1 MHLKKLH
8 IQNYKNLQD
17 IAIDFLCCN
26 GTTLLVGNNGCG
38 KSNILEA
45 ISSIFARLYKDRI
58 HKPNFDYNII
68 YEING
73 HNIDISLKAGNY
85 SILVD
90 SKSINKSEFSA
101 DSNNLPSNIIAC
113 YSGESSR
120 LWDNFYWSYYKDYIG
135 NIRKTSSIP
144 TLPLVYIN
152 KYVLEFALI
161 VLFFFNFDEFTDIAT
176 FCGETL
182 GIKTVRNITFDFNV
196 AKIKGWREN
205 AIVNF
210 ANRLCN
216 VDTIAKIPSTI
227 TISLD
232 DFKDRL
238 SYLQSRERDIFYYF
252 FGAFMPKEDKI
263 ITKISLDLE
272 LKDDSIIQVDDLSE
286 GEKKNIL
293 IMTILEVLADENS
306 LILLDEPDAHIHISR
321 KQELKQ
327 IISKYDNRE
336 SIWTTHSPTLASAF
350 EEENNIIGLGLDEN
364 NKTKIIAKPT
374 ADLIAEITKG
384 IWNIHQQNVFAAS
397 TKPITLLVEGKTD
410 KIHIQEAYKH
420 LKAEFPTLD
429 FDIFAMN
436 SSEHIREILIGLSCS
451 EIQWD
456 KKFIGIFDNDSAGK
470 KDIQNGFEKEE
481 TNNII
486 KHVKNKDGVP
496 TNCFYAFLLPK
507 TTSFEEKEGFTIENC
522 YPALRYQE
530 AVEQAL
536 NEKKG
541 HFDNL
546 SIDKIAEDLKNK
558 SKTILADK
566 AKSFEKSDFEGF
578 RRIFELIKE
587 IQNL

>member
-1 MHLKKLH
+1 MKLQSVS
-8 IQNYKNLQD
+8 IQGYKNIED
-17 IAIDFLCCN
+17 ITIDFASNN
-26 GTTLLVGNNGCG
+26 GVTLLVGNNGCG

-45 ISSIFARLYKDRI
+45 ISSIFAGLYKDRI
-58 HKPNFDYNII
+58 HKPNFDYQII

-85 SILVD
+85 TISVD
-90 SKSINKSEFSA
+90 SKSLNKSDFSA
-101 DSNNLPSNIIAC
+101 DPNNLPSNIIAC

-120 LWDNFYWSYYKDYIG
+120 LWDDFYWPYYKIYID
-135 NIRKTSSIP
+135 NIKKSSSAP

-152 KYVLEFALI
+152 KYTLEFALL
-161 VLFFFNFDEFTDIAT
+161 VLFFFDFDTFTDIAA
-176 FCGETL
+176 FCHDTL
-182 GIKTVRNITFDFNV
+182 NIKAVKNITFDFNV
-196 AKIKGWREN
+196 AKIKGWTEN
-205 AIVNF
+205 AILDFAEKLCHVNTV
-210 ANRLCN
+210 AE
-216 VDTIAKIPSTI
+216 IPSNI

-232 DFKDRL
+232 DFKNRI
-238 SYLQSRERDIFYYF
+238 SYLQVREREVFYYF

-272 LKDDSIIQVDDLSE
+272 LKDGSIIQVDDLSE

-384 IWNIHQQNVFAAS
+384 IWNIHQQNVFLAS
-397 TKPITLLVEGKTD
+397 NKPITLLVEGKTD
-410 KIHIQEAYKH
+410 KSHIQEAFKH
-420 LKAEFPTLD
+420 LQSDFPTLD

-436 SSEHIREILIGLSCS
+436 SSEHIREVLIGLSCS
-451 EIQWD
+451 EIQWE
-456 KKFIGIFDNDSAGK
+456 KKFIGIFDNDDAGK

-481 TNNII
+481 KNNVI
-486 KHVKNKDGVP
+486 KHVKYKDSIS
-496 TNCFYAFLLPK
+496 TKCFYAFLLPK
-507 TTSFEEKEGFTIENC
+507 TTSFDAKEDFTIENC
-522 YPALRYQE
+522 YPSIKYQDAIE
-530 AVEQAL
+530 KAL
-536 NEKKG
+536 NDKKG

-546 SIDKIAEDLKNK
+546 SIDRIATDLKNK
-558 SKTILADK
+558 SKTILADN